1 MMRCFMTRSSSHS
14 HADHAHIHPATGEHA
29 HAHAHHTRHHAT
41 SPAAL
46 ALPVPQASWLLYS
59 VVWRLGWVLAV
70 CAVVLG
76 LMLWAMQ

>member
-29 HAHAHHTRHHAT
+29 HAHHTRYHAT

-59 VVWRLGWVLAV
+59 VAWRLGWVLAV

-76 LMLWAMQ
+76 LMLWAMQA